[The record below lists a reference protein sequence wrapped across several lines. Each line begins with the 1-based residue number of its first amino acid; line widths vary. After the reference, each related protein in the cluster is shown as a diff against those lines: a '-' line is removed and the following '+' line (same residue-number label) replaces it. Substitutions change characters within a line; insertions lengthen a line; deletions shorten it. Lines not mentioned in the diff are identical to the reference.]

1 MGIYPYAHI
10 ARHRFS
16 FVYLYNKGFSCNL
29 DVVACVDLV
38 DRTSKIGI
46 MDLLLIIIPFWVC
59 IVTLT
64 INYKENCDVRLIN
77 QHPRLRLLSFF
88 VSRVCSYFAPVS
100 AGLPL
105 AGLLPRT

>member
-46 MDLLLIIIPFWVC
+46 MDLLL
-59 IVTLT
+59 
-64 INYKENCDVRLIN
+64 
-77 QHPRLRLLSFF
+77 
-88 VSRVCSYFAPVS
+88 
-100 AGLPL
+100 
-105 AGLLPRT
+105 